1 MSRLGR
7 IGHKLYTG
15 QVSIDFTGR
24 WRRWFVI
31 SGLIIAIAVGGVLI
45 RGMNF
50 SIEFRGGVDIQAPTT
65 DPSSRINDVRAAV
78 EELGIQNAEQPIVTA
93 VGNNR
98 IRVQTGTLDPADA
111 VEVRETVAKTVGA
124 NSADVA
130 YSSIGPSW
138 GAQISQKAILSLVVF
153 LVLVSLV
160 IWAYFR
166 EPKMAVAGLVALFHD
181 LIITIGIYALVG
193 LTVTPATVIGL
204 LTILGYS
211 LYDTVVVF
219 DKVRENTR
227 SVASGSSTT
236 YSEAANL
243 AVNQT
248 LVRSINTSVAALL
261 PVGGILF
268 IGTLLLGVGTLQDLA
283 LALFVGMAAGAY
295 SSIFVATPLL
305 ALLKEREP
313 AMKALTRRVANRR
326 ATAGVSAASSA
337 ARTGS
342 VTGGATAVALAEDPG
357 TAEPR
362 RPIAAGP
369 RQQPQRRPRSQRR
382 GGPSGTA
389 RPNRS

>member
-1 MSRLGR
+1 MSRLGG
-7 IGHKLYTG
+7 IGHRLYTG
-15 QVSIDFTGR
+15 ELSFDFTGQ
-24 WRRWFVI
+24 WRRWFMI
-31 SGLIIAIAVGGVLI
+31 SGAIIVIAILGVAV

-50 SIEFRGGVDIQAPTT
+50 SIDFRGGVDIQAPTT
-65 DPSSRINDVRAAV
+65 SAPDKIEPVRNAV
-78 EELGIQNAEQPIVTA
+78 VATGIENASQPVVTA
-93 VGNNR
+93 IGDSQV
-98 IRVQTGTLDPADA
+98 RVQTGTLTPDQTVTVRKAVAD
-111 VEVRETVAKTVGA
+111 ELGIQE
-124 NSADVA
+124 SDVA

-138 GAQISQKAILSLVVF
+138 GQQISQKAIISLLVF

-166 EPKMAVAGLVALFHD
+166 EWKMAIAGIVALFHD

-193 LTVTPATVIGL
+193 FTVTPATVIGL

-219 DKVRENTR
+219 DKVRENTK
-227 SVASGSSTT
+227 SVTSGSRST

-243 AVNQT
+243 AINQT

-261 PVGGILF
+261 PVAGILF
-268 IGTLLLGVGTLQDLA
+268 VGTWLLGVGTLQDLA

-313 AMKALTRRVANRR
+313 AMKALAKRVAARR
-326 ATAGVSAASSA
+326 AAAAS
-337 ARTGS
+337 
-342 VTGGATAVALAEDPG
+342 AV
-357 TAEPR
+357 TAEGGVEAVGVAAAPGVPQR
-362 RPIAAGP
+362 TAPTAAGP

-382 GGPSGTA
+382 PGS
-389 RPNRS
+389 RPDDGASR